1 MNEKKDKI
9 IVQNLSFSYEND
21 LIIDNVNFSIKE
33 GQITTFLGGNGCGKS
48 TLFYLMTKE
57 LIPNSG
63 KIFLENKNISDISI
77 KNFAKNVSIVQQLND
92 VKTSISVENLVS
104 LGRTPHKKLFNIN
117 SDEDEKIIDWAL
129 RVTSIEKYRKCKL
142 SNLSGGQRQRA
153 WIAMALAQ
161 ETEVLFL
168 DEPTTFLDIRY
179 QIEILDLIKKINK
192 EFNITI
198 IMVLHDIN
206 QAIRYSDKIIGL
218 KKGKIEMEGG
228 TSEVITEENIK
239 KIYGIN
245 LKIKEIEGQKYI
257 LSI

>member
-161 ETEVLFL
+161 ETKVLFL

-228 TSEVITEENIK
+228 PSEVITEENIK

-257 LSI
+257 LNI

>member
-1 MNEKKDKI
+1 MREIYFILFDDKR
-9 IVQNLSFSYEND
+9 
-21 LIIDNVNFSIKE
+21 ID
-33 GQITTFLGGNGCGKS
+33 
-48 TLFYLMTKE
+48 TKFRK
-57 LIPNSG
+57 N
-63 KIFLENKNISDISI
+63 FLENKNISDISI

-179 QIEILDLIKKINK
+179 QIEILDLIKKLTK
-192 EFNITI
+192 SLT
-198 IMVLHDIN
+198 
-206 QAIRYSDKIIGL
+206 
-218 KKGKIEMEGG
+218 
-228 TSEVITEENIK
+228 
-239 KIYGIN
+239 
-245 LKIKEIEGQKYI
+245 
-257 LSI
+257 